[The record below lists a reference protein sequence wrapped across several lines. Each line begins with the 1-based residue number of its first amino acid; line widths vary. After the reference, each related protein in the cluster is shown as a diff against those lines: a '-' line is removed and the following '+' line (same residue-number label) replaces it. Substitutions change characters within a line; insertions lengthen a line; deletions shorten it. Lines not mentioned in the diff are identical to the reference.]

1 MNRNANL
8 ALTLSLGLAGVAG
21 AILATQHRSTA
32 PGFVDLGLALVAAG
46 VAGLSLKYCVQW
58 WRTVDEAAREAHK
71 FAWYWGG
78 SLGLGVA
85 GGLAIVLQRT
95 PSTPLRDLAPLH
107 GDAGL
112 FATGVLACIVCQS
125 VGYGVAWAGWWL
137 ARR

>member
-1 MNRNANL
+1 MNRKANL
-8 ALTLSLGLAGVAG
+8 ALTASLALATIAGVIMAVQH
-21 AILATQHRSTA
+21 ARAAT
-32 PGFVDLGLALVAAG
+32 GFVDLGLALVAAG
-46 VAGLSLKYCVQW
+46 IAGLSLKYCVQW

-78 SLGLGVA
+78 SIGLGLA
-85 GGLAIVLQRT
+85 GGVAIVLQRT
-95 PSTPLRDLAPLH
+95 PAIPLRDLAPLS

-112 FATGVLACIVCQS
+112 FATGVLACIVCQT